1 MTIHDFITS
10 TLNVSQDSIEP
21 FTSDSKKSQYSIH
34 YLTHKRDVNMTIWSH
49 YTSLFYILYTDNPSM
64 HIYPANHHSL
74 GI

>member
-34 YLTHKRDVNMTIWSH
+34 YLTHKMLKEKV
-49 YTSLFYILYTDNPSM
+49 TSTFWWK
-64 HIYPANHHSL
+64 
-74 GI
+74 